1 MIRTINER
9 LRTNKSIVL
18 KREKSGLSEILYALR
33 TGQKADGKSPF
44 EKLYGRQPNT
54 VKSNVIERIKNVSET
69 ESKVTFSPSDFEEE
83 IDSTILVRERTKG
96 SKLEGQYKR
105 KAGKVIKETEHTIT
119 FLPKKSKKEMIL
131 SKRDVAKDTA
141 EKEKAG
147 TSRVRESPEWPT
159 EEETSDD
166 ETYIRPESEDDEET
180 TITSNTEN
188 VTTEEEDNAAK
199 IKEKEETPA
208 EKKEA
213 EEKKKAEPEKTSN
226 PKKVDKPR
234 EKTEEKKKAIKATME
249 WTPANNKEPRKRRP
263 TQRFGIDV
271 LMQVEENESL
281 ETEKKD

>member
-1 MIRTINER
+1 M
-9 LRTNKSIVL
+9 
-18 KREKSGLSEILYALR
+18 YALR

-54 VKSNVIERIKNVSET
+54 VKSNVVERIKNVSET
-69 ESKVTFSPSDFEEE
+69 EPKVTFSPSDFEEE

-96 SKLEGQYKR
+96 LKLDGQYKR

-119 FLPKKSKKEMIL
+119 FLPKKSKKEVIL

-147 TSRVRESPEWPT
+147 TSRQRESPEWPT

-180 TITSNTEN
+180 TITSRTSPRRQTNTEN
-188 VTTEEEDNAAK
+188 VTTEEEDNTTK

-208 EKKEA
+208 EKKDA

-226 PKKVDKPR
+226 PKKMENPR

-263 TQRFGIDV
+263 TQRYGIDV
-271 LMQVEENESL
+271 VMQVEENESL